1 MSNIYKGNEAQEG
14 FIQPYE
20 LKEVTQV
27 AFGEE
32 TNGSG
37 FERLNGEAQEP
48 EDGAF
53 SPLVEKSRL
62 GQPDREQMD
71 RIEKE
76 AYEKAFQLG
85 EKAGL
90 ESGERMFRSAV
101 QSLVEAAEG
110 LKHAEKEFYG
120 RVEEEILDLVLA
132 TTRKVVQ
139 REINT
144 QRDVI
149 LDVLRQAIAKT
160 IDRER
165 IRVRINPSD
174 YDFVHAHKS
183 DIVSTVDGVKDL
195 VIEGDESVSRGG
207 AVVDSDYG
215 TIDARIER
223 RFEAV
228 EKALRRQRGGQEG
241 AITRDQSDHREK
253 NRAN

>member
-1 MSNIYKGNEAQEG
+1 LSNIYKGNEAQEIL
-14 FIQPYE
+14 IQPYE
-20 LKEVTQV
+20 LKEVTQT

-32 TNGSG
+32 TDGSG
-37 FERLNGEAQEP
+37 FEGLNGQAQEH
-48 EDGAF
+48 DDRGF
-53 SPLVEKSRL
+53 SPLVKESKL
-62 GQPDREQMD
+62 AQPEREQID
-71 RIEKE
+71 QIEKE

-174 YDFVHAHKS
+174 YDFVHTHKS

-195 VIEGDESVSRGG
+195 VIEGDESISRGG

-228 EKALRRQRGGQEG
+228 EKAMRRQRDGQDG
-241 AITRDQSDHREK
+241 AVTRDHSDHREK

>member
-1 MSNIYKGNEAQEG
+1 LSSIYKGCEAQE
-14 FIQPYE
+14 IVIEPYE
-20 LKEVTQV
+20 LKDV
-27 AFGEE
+27 AQTALDEE
-32 TNGSG
+32 TDVNG
-37 FERLNGEAQEP
+37 FESLDRPAQQP
-48 EDGAF
+48 EDGEF
-53 SPLVEKSRL
+53 TPLVEETKIGR
-62 GQPDREQMD
+62 PDREQID

-76 AYEKAFQLG
+76 AYEEAFQLG
-85 EKAGL
+85 EKTGL

-101 QSLVEAAEG
+101 QSLVEAVER
-110 LKHAEKEFYG
+110 LKHMEKEFYG

-160 IDRER
+160 TDRER

-174 YDFVHAHKS
+174 FDFVHAHKS

-195 VIEGDESVSRGG
+195 VIEGDESISRGG

-223 RFEAV
+223 RFETV
-228 EKALRRQRGGQEG
+228 EKALKRRQDGKDD
-241 AITRDQSDHREK
+241 TMKRDHSDHRE
-253 NRAN
+253 NERAN

>member
-1 MSNIYKGNEAQEG
+1 MTLS
-14 FIQPYE
+14 
-20 LKEVTQV
+20 
-27 AFGEE
+27 
-32 TNGSG
+32 SR
-37 FERLNGEAQEP
+37 ERLSRTLNRQPVDRVPISLYEFDGFYDSWIHDYP
-48 EDGAF
+48 EYVAI
-53 SPLVEKSRL
+53 LEYAL
-62 GQPDREQMD
+62 GKTDKMHIWRPGSSVPT
-71 RIEKE
+71 
-76 AYEKAFQLG
+76 L
-85 EKAGL
+85 
-90 ESGERMFRSAV
+90 
-101 QSLVEAAEG
+101 
-110 LKHAEKEFYG
+110 FYG